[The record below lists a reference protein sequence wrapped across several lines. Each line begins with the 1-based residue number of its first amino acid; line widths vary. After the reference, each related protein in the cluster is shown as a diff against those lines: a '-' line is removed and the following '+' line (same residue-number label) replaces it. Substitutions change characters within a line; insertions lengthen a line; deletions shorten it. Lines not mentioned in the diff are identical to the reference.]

1 MKKITIHTINDESLA
16 NRLVKTFD
24 CLYNYNAVTCITDDA
39 YDVFKESNN
48 RHDDILISISMSEDN
63 YTYLYFW
70 ENGVNEMKLA
80 SYLNK
85 HILVIP
91 NALPTNDYI
100 SKNTDA
106 IYMKIEIG
114 RDVSPIDIAKGVYEF
129 LEGK

>member
-1 MKKITIHTINDESLA
+1 MLILMFLDN
-16 NRLVKTFD
+16 
-24 CLYNYNAVTCITDDA
+24 
-39 YDVFKESNN
+39 VF
-48 RHDDILISISMSEDN
+48 
-63 YTYLYFW
+63 YLYFW
-70 ENGVNEMKLA
+70 ENWVNEMKLA